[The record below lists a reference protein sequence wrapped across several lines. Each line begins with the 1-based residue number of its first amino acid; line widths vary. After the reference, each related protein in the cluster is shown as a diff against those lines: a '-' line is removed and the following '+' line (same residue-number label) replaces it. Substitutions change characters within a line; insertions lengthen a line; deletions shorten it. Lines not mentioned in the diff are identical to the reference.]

1 MYGALFCFLAFA
13 SLGFFACQPLERP
26 NVPILQGLRLE
37 IPPNDLSVCAENL
50 KNDFASRELSVELM
64 VVADSG
70 TGLPKISR
78 TSLVEVSRLFLG
90 LQKYDFSYTIQLHH
104 SNFRPLFFP
113 DQKFN
118 TEAWFSAYEKE
129 IREEL
134 LPRLASA
141 KVNRLTLGTY
151 FEPIESET
159 KHWQAL
165 FQSVRQVTK
174 IPLLYVA
181 SVERAGKIR
190 FWQSCDEIGI
200 FYQTSIE
207 QNDKVYA
214 REWNEKLS
222 ALALKE
228 KKPIFVAQA
237 NLIGENKL
245 IQLEN
250 RLRFWDEDV
259 VLKGLVVNNIFPIP
273 AVCDTNTY
281 FGLAKDEAM
290 LDYLKG
296 YVGRK

>member
-1 MYGALFCFLAFA
+1 MNRTFLCILACA
-13 SLGFFACQPLERP
+13 SLGLFACQPLERP
-26 NVPILQGLRLE
+26 HVPMLHGLRLE
-37 IPPNDLSVCAENL
+37 IPPNNLSVCAEKL
-50 KNDFASRELSVELM
+50 KNDFACRELSVELM

-90 LQKYDFSYTIQLHH
+90 LQRYDFSYTIQLHH

-113 DQKFN
+113 DQKIDAE
-118 TEAWFSAYEKE
+118 TWFSAYEKE

-141 KVNRLTLGTY
+141 KVNRLSLGTY
-151 FEPIESET
+151 FEPLESET

-165 FQSVRQVTK
+165 FQSVRQATK

-190 FWQSCDEIGI
+190 FWESCDEIGI

-222 ALALKE
+222 ALARKE
-228 KKPIFVAQA
+228 KKPLFVAQA

-250 RLRFWDEDV
+250 RLRFWDQDV
-259 VLKGLVVNNIFPIP
+259 ALKGLVVNNIFPIP

-281 FGLAKDEAM
+281 FGLAKDTEIVEF
-290 LDYLKG
+290 LKG
-296 YVGRK
+296 YVGR

>member
-1 MYGALFCFLAFA
+1 MNRTLFCFLALA
-13 SLGFFACQPLERP
+13 SLVYFACQPLERP
-26 NVPILQGLRLE
+26 NVPVLHGLRLE
-37 IPPNDLSVCAENL
+37 MPPNNLSDCAEKL
-50 KNDFASRELSVELM
+50 KNDFTARELSVELM

-78 TSLVEVSRLFLG
+78 TSLVEVSRLILG
-90 LQKYDFSYTIQLHH
+90 LQRYGFSYTIQLHH

-113 DQKFN
+113 DQKIN
-118 TEAWFSAYEKE
+118 AETWFTAYEKE

-141 KVNRLTLGTY
+141 KVNRLSLGTY
-151 FEPIESET
+151 YEPIESET

-165 FQSVRQVTK
+165 FQSVRRVTK

-181 SVERAGKIR
+181 SVERAGQIR

-214 REWNEKLS
+214 RKWNEKLS

-228 KKPIFVAQA
+228 KKPLFIAQA
-237 NLIGENKL
+237 NLIGENKQ

-250 RLRFWDEDV
+250 RLRFWDENV
-259 VLKGLVVNNIFPIP
+259 SLNGLVVNNIFPIP
-273 AVCDTNTY
+273 AVCDTNAY
-281 FGLAKDEAM
+281 FGLGQDAE
-290 LDYLKG
+290 LLEYLRDYA
-296 YVGRK
+296 GR